1 LFLHTNIFCFCTKT
15 QLEMFQL
22 YLCLEWSYT
31 QTISFHCTPS
41 LLHIPKMMNATMTL
55 QPMTKYSTHL
65 FLFFLTPLL
74 LMLFSTILLPPHAF
88 DYVGDDFSSFYS
100 WFYGVIIFK
109 STYVIGHRIFYS
121 NITCISSLES

>member
-88 DYVGDDFSSFYS
+88 DFFILLLLVLWGDYIQKYICYWPSH
-100 WFYGVIIFK
+100 ILFK
-109 STYVIGHRIFYS
+109 YNLH
-121 NITCISSLES
+121 